1 MFPIEKQK
9 FAFDGHL
16 EMIEFVWDFTPLR
29 ICGSW
34 DCWRVEMGVNFGGMW
49 GVNCLKNL
57 SPISDN
63 LKLSEKVGKKEDMS
77 KWHF

>member
-1 MFPIEKQK
+1 MYTFGRHMGMV
-9 FAFDGHL
+9 DS
-16 EMIEFVWDFTPLR
+16 VW

>member
-1 MFPIEKQK
+1 
-9 FAFDGHL
+9 
-16 EMIEFVWDFTPLR
+16 
-29 ICGSW
+29 
-34 DCWRVEMGVNFGGMW
+34 MGVNFGGMW